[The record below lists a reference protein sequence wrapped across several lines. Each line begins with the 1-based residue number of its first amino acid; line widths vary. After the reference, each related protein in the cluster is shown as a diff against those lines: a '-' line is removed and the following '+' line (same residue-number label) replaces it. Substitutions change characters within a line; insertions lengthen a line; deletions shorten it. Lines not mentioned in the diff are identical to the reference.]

1 MARKPNTQNSNDSQ
15 ALPSAMQ
22 AEQAYQ
28 AYTALQKLAARQPEL
43 QANEYFSA
51 LMDTANARFRSLFE
65 AL

>member
-1 MARKPNTQNSNDSQ
+1 MAHRPHKQSANESQ
-15 ALPSAMQ
+15 AIPSAMQ